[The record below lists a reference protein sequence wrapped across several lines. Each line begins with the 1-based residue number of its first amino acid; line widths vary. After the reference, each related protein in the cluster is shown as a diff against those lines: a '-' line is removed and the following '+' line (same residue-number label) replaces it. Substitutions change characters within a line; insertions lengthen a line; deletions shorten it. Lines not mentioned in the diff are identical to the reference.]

1 MQSGRYHASI
11 ILIERLCMQLS
22 LPREELK
29 RYINA
34 QLSAFFPDGRAFEGA
49 DVDAALAQ
57 ALDRV
62 EFCFQH
68 IAARGYNDEGGK
80 VTFSHLH
87 SDQYCSFLYMLA
99 NSLWHYSQNKA
110 LCDKLT
116 VLNRTLHSMFL
127 SYKVEL
133 PRIFYFEHAVGSIL
147 GHADYSDF
155 LVVLQNVTVN
165 TATPPM
171 HIGKGVFLSA
181 GSTLVGNKPIG
192 DRTSVGANA
201 LVFDREIPADSIVF
215 KDETGALQVRRR
227 SKQCKA
233 QELFNVPL

>member
-1 MQSGRYHASI
+1 
-11 ILIERLCMQLS
+11 MQLS
-22 LPREELK
+22 LSREELK

-34 QLSAFFPDGRAFEGA
+34 QLTSFFPDGHAFDGA
-49 DVDAALAQ
+49 DVDAALTQ
-57 ALDRV
+57 ALDRL

-68 IAARGYNDEGGK
+68 IAVRGYNEDGQ

-99 NSLWHYSQNKA
+99 NSLWHYSENKV

-133 PRIFYFEHAVGSIL
+133 PKIFYFEHAVGSIL

-171 HIGKGVFLSA
+171 SIGKGVFLSA
-181 GSTLVGNKPIG
+181 GAKLIGNRAVGDRASIGVNTLVFARYVP
-192 DRTSVGANA
+192 S
-201 LVFDREIPADSIVF
+201 DSIVF
-215 KDETGALQVRRR
+215 TDEKGGVQIRQR
-227 SKQCKA
+227 SKQCKV
-233 QELFNVPL
+233 QEIFNVPLL